1 MVRKQKSMDINAA
14 ADQAAHRRSMLT
26 GKLRKLADTRSG
38 GPRHFQKDDLGF
50 LFGGSAKPKL
60 ATEKVN
66 VRKEKEKALGWIR
79 DEIKKY
85 D

>member
-1 MVRKQKSMDINAA
+1 MYDISTAA
-14 ADQAAHRRSMLT
+14 ELASHRRSMIT
-26 GKLRKLADTRSG
+26 GKQRMLSVTRSDV
-38 GPRHFQKDDLGF
+38 HSVKHYTKEDLGF

-66 VRKEKEKALGWIR
+66 VRKEKDKALGWIR
-79 DEIKKY
+79 DEVKKY